1 MPLRK
6 LLGTKKPS
14 DMMTKN
20 VPCPT
25 MELYPD
31 MLNLKFAGGRAKIPQ
46 KLHSMGRTRAR
57 RANILRWRAPTL
69 VLAFSSLGK
78 SAASVTPERVPPQEL
93 AFCSLR

>member
-6 LLGTKKPS
+6 ALGTKNPS

-20 VPCPT
+20 VPSPA
-25 MELYPD
+25 MELYLD
-31 MLNLKFAGGRAKIPQ
+31 MLNPKFSGGRAKIAQ
-46 KLHSMGRTRAR
+46 KLHSMGGTGPR
-57 RANILRWRAPTL
+57 RATFLRRRAPTL

-78 SAASVTPERVPPQEL
+78 SAASVTPERVPPQEV